1 MVGKNARAVGRT
13 GRNVGLVPVV
23 ARRERDV
30 VLHERTRV
38 EEVGRV
44 ERRGLREF
52 FAPAG
57 VDADF
62 VAVRVLEFGH
72 HKRAGESRIVADR
85 DFGFPRTALSG
96 VDEHYAVGCRRT
108 VKRRGRRS
116 RQHVH
121 RLDVLRVDVRDAL
134 AAGKSVFAVHRAAGD
149 VENRHTVNHVE
160 GVVVARNRLGAAHH
174 HAGGT
179 TDAARA
185 GIDRDAGHLASER
198 IHEVGVLD
206 DVHIFALHALHII
219 GQGLFRAL
227 DTQRRDHHGIERL
240 GAFLHADLDAG
251 ARIGG
256 DLDAFVAQI
265 GGHQHVARF
274 DAKHEPARNI
284 GRGAARGAFDQN
296 AHADQRHAVLVGN
309 TARDHV
315 VPAGLFLRPLLRE
328 DDLVVADVIPDV
340 GSGENR
346 IENHPDVARRIID
359 RNAARTVYGL
369 VVVEER
375 IVGMLLDIIHDL
387 VDGRA
392 RKMYAAPDLLRGQQL
407 RTEPQHREQQ
417 PQPQT
422 GSRRAE
428 TFVSKCNK

>member
-1 MVGKNARAVGRT
+1 VVGKNARAVGRT

-30 VLHERTRV
+30 VLHEHTRV

-72 HKRAGESRIVADR
+72 QKRAGESRIVADR

-96 VDEHYAVGCRRT
+96 IDEHYAVGCRRT

-149 VENRHTVNHVE
+149 VENRHAVDHVE
-160 GVVVARNRLGAAHH
+160 GVVVTRNGLGAAHH
-174 HAGGT
+174 YTRGAA
-179 TDAARA
+179 DAARA
-185 GIDRDAGHLASER
+185 GVDRNAGHLARER

-206 DVHIFALHALHII
+206 DVHIFAFHALNII
-219 GQGLFRAL
+219 RKGLFRTL
-227 DTQRRDHHGIERL
+227 DTQRRDHHGVKRL
-240 GAFLHADLDAG
+240 RAFLHADLDAG
-251 ARIGG
+251 ARICG

-265 GGHQHVARF
+265 GGYQHVARL
-274 DAKHEPARNI
+274 DAEHEPARNV
-284 GRGAARGAFDQN
+284 GRGSARGAFDQN
-296 AHADQRHAVLVGN
+296 AHADQRHAVLVRDA
-309 TARDHV
+309 ARDHV
-315 VPAGLFLRPLLRE
+315 VTTGLLLRPLLRE
-328 DDLVVADVIPDV
+328 DDLVVADVVSDV
-340 GSGENR
+340 SPGENR
-346 IENHPDVARRIID
+346 IQNRPDVARRIID

-369 VVVEER
+369 VVVEKR
-375 IVGMLLDIIHDL
+375 IVGVLLDVIHDF

-392 RKMYAAPDLLRGQQL
+392 RKMHSAPGLLSRQQL
-407 RTEPQHREQQ
+407 RTKP
-417 PQPQT
+417 
-422 GSRRAE
+422 
-428 TFVSKCNK
+428 